1 MMQFRSFAETDIG
14 PRRRTNEDAY
24 VNRPDLGVWA
34 VADGAG
40 GHQAGDVASAMI
52 RDALDAIPPELDA
65 VALLAEVRA
74 RVQDVHESLLAE
86 AEERGPGTILAST
99 AAVLLARG
107 EHYAALW
114 AGDSRVY
121 LLRAGELTC
130 LTHDHSRVQE
140 LLDAGLLRPEE
151 AELHPEAHL
160 ITRAV
165 GAGEADLTLEKVLG
179 AIEAGDRFLLC
190 SDGLSKVLT
199 GDEIKTAL
207 QADRDDAPAARMV
220 HAALAKGAKDNVTA
234 VVVDAMEQM

>member
-24 VNRPDLGVWA
+24 VNRPDLGIWA

-52 RDALDAIPPELDA
+52 RDALETIPTELDA
-65 VALLAEVRA
+65 VTLLAEVRS

-86 AEERGPGTILAST
+86 AEGRGPGTILAST

-114 AGDSRVY
+114 AGDSRIY
-121 LLRAGELTC
+121 LLRGGGLCC

-140 LLDAGLLRPEE
+140 LLDAGLLRPED
-151 AELHPEAHL
+151 AGMHPDAHL

-165 GAGEADLTLEKVLG
+165 GAGDVTLTLEKVLG
-179 AIEAGDRFLLC
+179 GIEVGDRFLLC
-190 SDGLSKVLT
+190 SDGVSKVLT
-199 GDEIKTAL
+199 DEVMAELL
-207 QADRDDAPAARMV
+207 QAEGGDAPAARMV
-220 HAALAKGAKDNVTA
+220 HAALENGAKDNVTA
-234 VVVDAMEQM
+234 VVVDAMQ